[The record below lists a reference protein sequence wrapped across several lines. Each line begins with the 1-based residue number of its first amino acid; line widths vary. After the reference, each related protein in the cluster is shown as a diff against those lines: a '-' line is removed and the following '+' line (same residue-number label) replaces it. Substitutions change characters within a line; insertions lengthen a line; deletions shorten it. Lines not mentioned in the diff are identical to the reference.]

1 MRIYAI
7 SRDRPEE
14 SRDLEKK
21 IESDKR
27 GALGYELLS
36 DPRSLTIDRYGLRDP
51 EYAKQK
57 LDGVPRPSVFV
68 LDQQGRVRWAK
79 VETDYRE
86 RPSVEEVA
94 AALDAFE

>member
-1 MRIYAI
+1 MRIFAI

-14 SRDLEKK
+14 SLDVQQK
-21 IESDKR
+21 IESDRR
-27 GALGYELLS
+27 GPLAFALLS
-36 DPRSLTIDRYGLRDP
+36 DPESRTIDRYGLRDP

-57 LDGVPRPSVFV
+57 LDGVPRPAVFV
-68 LDQQGRVRWAK
+68 VDQQGRVRWAR

-86 RPSVEEVA
+86 RPSVEEIA